1 MGLSFQDETLM
12 SEATETLHFRVEHDQ
27 STSETGYISQET
39 RNDSDDIG
47 FSSSNVDIQI
57 VEERWYLREAAWFVI
72 DEITL
77 SSICESVSVSSF
89 FFSISP
95 LSPLFLLST
104 VGSLVPRWG
113 WGYEKKSSRFYV
125 SSLSLTP
132 ATTHPNPTSS
142 PPHLQGFISTTL
154 GCHWHCI
161 NKP

>member
-77 SSICESVSVSSF
+77 FYLRVRLCLLVF
-89 FFSISP
+89 FFSFPPCP
-95 LSPLFLLST
+95 LNFSCPLWVPWCQDEDEVMKRKVSNFMFLYY
-104 VGSLVPRWG
+104 RWNQQR
-113 WGYEKKSSRFYV
+113 YTQFQLHLHPIFRV
-125 SSLSLTP
+125 SFRRHSG
-132 ATTHPNPTSS
+132 A
-142 PPHLQGFISTTL
+142 ID
-154 GCHWHCI
+154 I
-161 NKP
+161 A

>member
-77 SSICESVSVSSF
+77 SPRF
-89 FFSISP
+89 FFPFPPCP
-95 LSPLFLLST
+95 LCFSCPLWVPWCQDEDEVMKRKVPDFMFLHY
-104 VGSLVPRWG
+104 RWHQQ
-113 WGYEKKSSRFYV
+113 RHTQIQLHLHPIFRV
-125 SSLSLTP
+125 SFRRHSG
-132 ATTHPNPTSS
+132 A
-142 PPHLQGFISTTL
+142 ID
-154 GCHWHCI
+154 I
-161 NKP
+161 A